1 MLKILVV
8 FGTRPEA
15 IKLAPII
22 QLLKED
28 AHFNIKIC
36 VTAQHRQMLD
46 QVLELFSITPDY
58 DLDIMRNNQS
68 LTDINCAVL
77 KALEPIL
84 QDFKPHG
91 IMVHGDTTTTFS
103 SALAAYYQKIPVF
116 HIEAGL
122 RTGNIYAPYPEEIN
136 RKLTAS
142 ITALHF
148 APTYNAKQNLL
159 NEGVSESKIFVT
171 GNTVIDALL
180 YAVHKIETNNEI
192 SYALNTQFNFI
203 NPQKKLILI
212 TAHRRENFGNGF
224 EQICEMIKLLSHR
237 NDLEIVYPVHLNP
250 YVQKI
255 VFETLNNISNIHLIK
270 PLDYLPFVYLMKQAY
285 LILTDSGGVQEEA
298 PTLGKP
304 VLVMRETT
312 ERPEA
317 IEQGTA
323 LLVGTNVEKTVQTC
337 FELIDNVEIYQC
349 HCIKKENNLYG
360 DGKASQRIISIL
372 KKSPIF

>member
-22 QLLKED
+22 QLLKKD

-58 DLDIMRNNQS
+58 DLDIMLNNQS
-68 LTDINCAVL
+68 LTGITCAVL
-77 KALEPIL
+77 KALEPVL
-84 QDFKPHG
+84 QDFKPQA

-103 SALAAYYQKIPVF
+103 SALAAYYQKIPVL

-136 RKLTAS
+136 RKLTAN

-212 TAHRRENFGNGF
+212 TAHRRENFGSGF

-360 DGKASQRIISIL
+360 DGKSSQRIISIL
-372 KKSPIF
+372 KNFNFI